1 MNSLPVV
8 EGEKQPLILHVII
21 STETE
26 KGFDKIYHSLIIKT
40 LRKIEIV
47 TLQFKKEQ
55 YQKKK
60 KTHQPLTNNIVLND
74 EKLNASLL
82 RQEQCKDIS
91 SHHSLYSAENGNS
104 CNKASK
110 EGKRQR

>member
-8 EGEKQPLILHVII
+8 EGEKQPIILHVII

-55 YQKKK
+55 LPKKK
-60 KTHQPLTNNIVLND
+60 KKPTNNLPLT
-74 EKLNASLL
+74 
-82 RQEQCKDIS
+82 
-91 SHHSLYSAENGNS
+91 LYLMMKN
-104 CNKASK
+104 
-110 EGKRQR
+110 

>member
-60 KTHQPLTNNIVLND
+60 KPTNQLPIT
-74 EKLNASLL
+74 
-82 RQEQCKDIS
+82 
-91 SHHSLYSAENGNS
+91 LYLMMKN
-104 CNKASK
+104 
-110 EGKRQR
+110 

>member
-8 EGEKQPLILHVII
+8 EGEKQPIILHVII

-47 TLQFKKEQ
+47 TLKFKKEQ
-55 YQKKK
+55 LPKKK
-60 KTHQPLTNNIVLND
+60 KTHQQLTINIVLND

-91 SHHSLYSAENGNS
+91 SHHSHYSAENGN
-104 CNKASK
+104 
-110 EGKRQR
+110 